1 MYNSNFWE
9 DLQNKILNTFS
20 LNFDGTLCEIISEG
34 DKYIVHYQDSFGTLC
49 ECTLSKE
56 STWLKLFPYDTILTF
71 ISMFTLIREED
82 LEKVNFQLKS
92 SGIQVKLEDVYYFIS
107 YNVVEE
113 RFTQKLDF
121 DGKKLLNLIR
131 IKEGDKMNPYVT
143 INQNSLSGQVF
154 ECERSYVSPSATI
167 RRNIIYEHKKSNIK
181 YQALIKDLLGL
192 DTKFNNRFY
201 KKVDNKT
208 ITIYNYENDK
218 FINFSSFIDGIERKF
233 TTQENVEDEEI
244 IYDYFISN
252 NDEFIHWVNTLKTF
266 NYEDYCLVNKVNN
279 KFNLRDMVY
288 FVTDEA
294 TIDKRI
300 FNDLWDLMTKEQR
313 MQYLEA
319 NVSKQNL
326 IRKGTIVGMSCAIKD
341 NNNEVT
347 YNIFDT
353 GLENTPAVKE
363 DKVFE
368 TTEEAVHYLVEGF
381 IEKNKKD

>member
-1 MYNSNFWE
+1 MYNSTFWE
-9 DLQNKILNTFS
+9 DLQNKILNTFA

-34 DKYIVHYQDSFGTLC
+34 DKYIIHYQDSFGTLC

-56 STWLKLFPYDTILTF
+56 STWLKLFSYDTILTI

-113 RFTQKLDF
+113 RFIQKLDF
-121 DGKKLLNLIR
+121 DGKKLLNLIK

-154 ECERSYVSPSATI
+154 ECEKSYVSPSATI

-181 YQALIKDLLGL
+181 YQALIKDMLGL

-233 TTQENVEDEEI
+233 TTQENVEEEEI

-341 NNNEVT
+341 NDNEVT